1 MHHTLI
7 QWDVHNWNPS
17 SYTTIFG
24 RWWSAMSSI
33 IIFWTLSCTISC
45 VFSLLLLEY
54 TYIYIYEYVHTLPDQ
69 VRRLRLYVMGFR
81 ADWKAL
87 VALFNFE
94 RNYGTNEAWSVRK
107 NHAFKYTF
115 HETLTHENLT
125 GEIFAVVVP
134 NILQVCWLCG
144 ATKGNDGDLTNCYT
158 NIAPDAG
165 WWATMGR
172 CLPWSVPPSYANLQ
186 CFDINMIMPDLLHA
200 WNLGMARDFLGSAL
214 KLILQQRDIFTGPT
228 LEARLLEA
236 THSLKMFAKQH
247 GHPLRCKKFTKG
259 KLCWK
264 TRKYPSLGVSGYEAY
279 VIALW
284 LEDVLSGHHQKYP
297 EISSM
302 LWLSNRA
309 ISLMYSQESWF
320 LSQQEK
326 DTLEVLGFAFLKIYM
341 SMAVT
346 ALQQHKLLWKV
357 RPKVRL
363 LCHVFRSFR
372 SCNPARYSTWL
383 DEDFLRKSGK
393 TLGLTD
399 SRGSHLR
406 FLQRWLMALPGHF
419 KKKLGV
425 QTQS

>member
-1 MHHTLI
+1 
-7 QWDVHNWNPS
+7 
-17 SYTTIFG
+17 
-24 RWWSAMSSI
+24 
-33 IIFWTLSCTISC
+33 
-45 VFSLLLLEY
+45 
-54 TYIYIYEYVHTLPDQ
+54 
-69 VRRLRLYVMGFR
+69 MGFR

-94 RNYGTNEAWSVRK
+94 RNYGTNEAWSVIK

-264 TRKYPSLGVSGYEAY
+264 TRKYPSLGVSGYDAY

-357 RPKVRL
+357 RPKVHL

>member
-1 MHHTLI
+1 
-7 QWDVHNWNPS
+7 
-17 SYTTIFG
+17 
-24 RWWSAMSSI
+24 
-33 IIFWTLSCTISC
+33 
-45 VFSLLLLEY
+45 
-54 TYIYIYEYVHTLPDQ
+54 
-69 VRRLRLYVMGFR
+69 
-81 ADWKAL
+81 
-87 VALFNFE
+87 
-94 RNYGTNEAWSVRK
+94 
-107 NHAFKYTF
+107 
-115 HETLTHENLT
+115 
-125 GEIFAVVVP
+125 
-134 NILQVCWLCG
+134 
-144 ATKGNDGDLTNCYT
+144 
-158 NIAPDAG
+158 
-165 WWATMGR
+165 
-172 CLPWSVPPSYANLQ
+172 
-186 CFDINMIMPDLLHA
+186 
-200 WNLGMARDFLGSAL
+200 MARDFLGSAL

-264 TRKYPSLGVSGYEAY
+264 TRKYPSLGVSGYDAY

-309 ISLMYSQESWF
+309 VSLMYSQESWF

-357 RPKVRL
+357 RPKVHL